1 MRRIALVLFLVLICS
16 FSSVSAMTYPPIYV
30 YGAEAYV
37 LMDAKSG
44 QVLASYQADKQL
56 YPASTTKM
64 LTAVVA
70 LENAS
75 LDMNM
80 TATQGA
86 VHDIGKDG
94 MNIGIQAGEI
104 LRMEDLLHA
113 MLIVSANETA
123 NIIAENISETRES
136 FMDLCNEKA
145 KEIGMVNTHF
155 TNPCG
160 MHDENHYTTAMDLG
174 VLAQYAMKNET
185 FRSIVKKTSLKMP
198 PTNKH
203 NSWNTLY
210 TSNILLKSNN
220 FDGYEITGIKSG
232 YTDPAGRCLISSAR
246 NNDGEELIL
255 VVMGIRAGNSGE
267 VLTEV
272 SIKLFEYGFKNF
284 QTINMVRKN
293 VFLGL
298 HSMDTA
304 KNKTPLVLVA
314 QNDLDV
320 FTLASVD
327 REKIEAKLNIDR
339 QLKLPI
345 KEDDLVGTADYYYQD
360 QLLGTVNIA
369 AGNDVY
375 ADLGDKKGNVDST
388 DDIPG
393 NDPDAVEHEKD
404 NNGIVQK
411 IFIIGKVVL
420 VIAATLAV
428 IYILLMIIV
437 NIKKRKKYN
446 HIRKNHNSRDQ

>member
-1 MRRIALVLFLVLICS
+1 MKRGFMRRIALVLFLVLICS

-185 FRSIVKKTSLKMP
+185 FL
-198 PTNKH
+198 
-203 NSWNTLY
+203 
-210 TSNILLKSNN
+210 
-220 FDGYEITGIKSG
+220 
-232 YTDPAGRCLISSAR
+232 
-246 NNDGEELIL
+246 
-255 VVMGIRAGNSGE
+255 
-267 VLTEV
+267 
-272 SIKLFEYGFKNF
+272 
-284 QTINMVRKN
+284 
-293 VFLGL
+293 
-298 HSMDTA
+298 
-304 KNKTPLVLVA
+304 
-314 QNDLDV
+314 
-320 FTLASVD
+320 
-327 REKIEAKLNIDR
+327 
-339 QLKLPI
+339 
-345 KEDDLVGTADYYYQD
+345 
-360 QLLGTVNIA
+360 
-369 AGNDVY
+369 
-375 ADLGDKKGNVDST
+375 
-388 DDIPG
+388 
-393 NDPDAVEHEKD
+393 
-404 NNGIVQK
+404 
-411 IFIIGKVVL
+411 
-420 VIAATLAV
+420 
-428 IYILLMIIV
+428 
-437 NIKKRKKYN
+437 
-446 HIRKNHNSRDQ
+446 